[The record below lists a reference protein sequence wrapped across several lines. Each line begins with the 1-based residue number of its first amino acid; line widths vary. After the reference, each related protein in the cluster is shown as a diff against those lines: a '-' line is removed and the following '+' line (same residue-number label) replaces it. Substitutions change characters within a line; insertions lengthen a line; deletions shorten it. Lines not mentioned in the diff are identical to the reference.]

1 MQSSNVRRV
10 LEEIVFAWS
19 LEARHLDLLS
29 AIATEELFEE
39 GDMVFQE
46 GDQGDK
52 LYLIE
57 EGRISVEVNTPGR
70 GRAVILT
77 VGPGQL
83 LGWSS
88 LFPLKRKTAFG
99 RALTPAR
106 AIALDAQ
113 ALRQACE
120 ADHDLGH
127 AIGWMVA
134 ELIADRLKSTRMQL
148 LDVFAPGDYIQS

>member
-1 MQSSNVRRV
+1 MQSTSVRTV
-10 LEEIVFAWS
+10 LEEIAFAWS
-19 LEARHLDLLS
+19 LKPRHLDIL
-29 AIATEELFEE
+29 ANMATEEMFEE
-39 GDMVFQE
+39 GDMIFYE

-52 LYLIE
+52 LYLVE

-99 RALTPAR
+99 RALTPVR
-106 AIALDAQ
+106 AIALDAK
-113 ALRQACE
+113 ALRQACD

-127 AIGWMVA
+127 AIGWLVA
-134 ELIADRLKSTRMQL
+134 ELIADRLKATRMQL
-148 LDVFAPGDYIQS
+148 LDIFASDNYVQ